1 MKENSKMQL
10 VSSPWTRRQVLGA
23 AGAGALAWAL
33 PAQVFAAE
41 RTRGRRIPIAVQL
54 YSVRDDVGKDL
65 DVVLEKVARMGF
77 EGVEFYGNSYFKYND
92 KAKELR
98 KRLDDLKL
106 KSEGIHIRTSALR
119 GDELKQSIETS
130 KILGTRFL
138 IVAGDGDFTDP
149 EKSKALAETFN
160 KAAEALKPAGMAC
173 GYHNHTGEF
182 KKDGDKTYW
191 DLFAERTS
199 KDVVLQLDVGHATTA
214 GLDPVELIKKHPGRT
229 GSAHFAPKVKKD
241 DTGKKAIIGQ
251 DSIDWKGCITACR
264 RVGGTEWYVLEQE
277 SYLDGKSPMECTE
290 MSLVGLK
297 KIIEEMRQAWAASRP
312 QRS

>member
-1 MKENSKMQL
+1 MKESIN
-10 VSSPWTRRQVLGA
+10 VHPVTNHWTRRRVLGA

-33 PAQVFAAE
+33 PAQVFGAQRA
-41 RTRGRRIPIAVQL
+41 RGRRIPIAVQL
-54 YSVRDDVGKDL
+54 YSVREDVSKDM
-65 DVVLEKVARMGF
+65 DAVLEKVARMGF
-77 EGVEFYGNSYFKYND
+77 EGVEFYGNSYFKYD
-92 KAKELR
+92 KKAKELR

-106 KSEGIHIRTSALR
+106 KSEGIHIRTSALK

-160 KAAEALKPAGMAC
+160 KAAEALKPAGIAC

-241 DTGKKAIIGQ
+241 ETGKKAIIGQ
-251 DSIDWKGCITACR
+251 DSIDWKGCISACR
-264 RVGGTEWYVLEQE
+264 WVGGTEWYVLEQE
-277 SYLDGKSPMECTE
+277 SYPDGKSPMECTE

-297 KIIEEMRQAWAASRP
+297 KIIDEMRRA
-312 QRS
+312 